1 MHWRIGKR
9 RISGQYLGKPGL
21 GYTRY
26 ISARGGSNIM
36 QHQGL
41 ALGKAQH
48 GGFMS
53 GNSQA
58 LLRGLVRA

>member
-1 MHWRIGKR
+1 
-9 RISGQYLGKPGL
+9 
-21 GYTRY
+21 
-26 ISARGGSNIM
+26 M

-41 ALGKAQH
+41 ALGKAQQ
-48 GGFMS
+48 GRFMS

>member
-1 MHWRIGKR
+1 VHWHIGNR
-9 RISGQYLGKPGL
+9 RIPDQYLGKPGL
-21 GYTRY
+21 GYTSY

-58 LLRGLVRA
+58 RLRGLVRA